1 MRICIV
7 SQQPSQ
13 NCHHDWS
20 SNLKDHFLPPISS
33 TITGSVHYPS
43 GANDCCEWRVDTAC
57 EHDEATAWCNISI
70 SRTHV
75 FKMDQQAYA
84 QGRCDGWNE
93 YLYQRN
99 ASGNK
104 NLKQDH
110 LVLRIYDKVSQ
121 HKNTRI
127 YPHTCTYTQC
137 QTPTFHTGWMFPKFC
152 HFFFWYKSKSIS
164 EFKCHHSVI
173 FNGPVPF
180 FLLSISLSHRVI
192 HVAFC
197 RDCSFLLHHW
207 HKAFVLAPFCC
218 FQRCFSK
225 IFATCVIVCFV
236 VSTLWQIGG
245 SVCVFDFNV
254 CLWYCVCRDLWHCQG
269 FEFEMFCSKDVYEF

>member
-1 MRICIV
+1 VTVWRGVLNNIRVISIVSMRICIV

-33 TITGSVHYPS
+33 TITGSVHYPR

-57 EHDEATAWCNISI
+57 EHDEATSWCNISI
-70 SRTHV
+70 IRTHV

-180 FLLSISLSHRVI
+180 FPALHFSLTSCHTCCLLQGLLIPSSPLAQGV
-192 HVAFC
+192 C
-197 RDCSFLLHHW
+197 PCTFLLFP
-207 HKAFVLAPFCC
+207 KMFLKDICDMCDCMFCC
-218 FQRCFSK
+218 GHLVTNWR
-225 IFATCVIVCFV
+225 
-236 VSTLWQIGG
+236 
-245 SVCVFDFNV
+245 V
-254 CLWYCVCRDLWHCQG
+254 CLCIR
-269 FEFEMFCSKDVYEF
+269 F